1 MRRVRFN
8 TEELKLKD
16 QVKWSVVKYSTVD
29 GKRRKSAPRKGKIS
43 FASSPENVP
52 AGIFDWAS
60 LRLSGLPRFLPPLL
74 PPCLSWWWCLV
85 AGLMFLSEK
94 CPTDVQINI
103 TMEGLALPN
112 VVEKVY
118 TWICLEASQNTFLMM
133 MMLVWFTIGS
143 MLTISALQRRSPTME
158 KL

>member
-8 TEELKLKD
+8 SEELKLKD

-43 FASSPENVP
+43 FASSPKNVP

-60 LRLSGLPRFLPPLL
+60 LRLSGLPHFLPPPPPPL
-74 PPCLSWWWCLV
+74 PELMVMLGSWPDVLV
-85 AGLMFLSEK
+85 RKMSNRRSDK
-94 CPTDVQINI
+94 HYHR
-103 TMEGLALPN
+103 GLALPN

-118 TWICLEASQNTFLMM
+118 TWICFEALQNTFLMM
-133 MMLVWFTIGS
+133 MIIVWFTIGS
-143 MLTISALQRRSPTME
+143 MLKIRALQRRSPTME
-158 KL
+158 NL